1 MLALRVALRY
11 LFARKSHAAVNV
23 ISMISTAG
31 IAVASLAMVC
41 VLSVFNGFSDL
52 AAERL
57 SAIDPEIKVSLPYDA
72 VITDGDSL
80 ARAVSGIDGVAAVR
94 RVLEQRALAVSD
106 GEQMPV
112 RVRGVDEHYAD
123 VSSIADL
130 IIDGEMVDMAD
141 ARCALLSVGVAIG
154 TGARPSFERPFI
166 LTAPRRLGRINPAF
180 PMAAFRSD
188 TLLVSGVYQSNQSEY
203 DEDLVYV
210 PLSSAR
216 SLFDYTTEVTAL
228 DIAVEPGCDPATVV
242 SAIGRQL
249 GDGYIVA
256 DRLRQQDASFR
267 MIKIEKWI
275 TFLMLLFV
283 LVMASFNILSTMSML
298 IIEKEDNI
306 RILTSLGASRSMLRR
321 IFLYEGMLIA
331 LIGGAIGILA
341 GITLCLLQQHYGLIG
356 LGGDPTQLSISYYP
370 CRLAFP
376 DILLTV
382 GVVIVIGYLSGLISS
397 RSVRPN

>member
-80 ARAVSGIDGVAAVR
+80 ARVISGVDGVAAVR

-141 ARCALLSVGVAIG
+141 AIMAQRAYEANLAL
-154 TGARPSFERPFI
+154 
-166 LTAPRRLGRINPAF
+166 IN
-180 PMAAFRSD
+180 
-188 TLLVSGVYQSNQSEY
+188 
-203 DEDLVYV
+203 
-210 PLSSAR
+210 
-216 SLFDYTTEVTAL
+216 
-228 DIAVEPGCDPATVV
+228 I
-242 SAIGRQL
+242 
-249 GDGYIVA
+249 
-256 DRLRQQDASFR
+256 
-267 MIKIEKWI
+267 
-275 TFLMLLFV
+275 
-283 LVMASFNILSTMSML
+283 
-298 IIEKEDNI
+298 
-306 RILTSLGASRSMLRR
+306 SRSMAAKAT
-321 IFLYEGMLIA
+321 E
-331 LIGGAIGILA
+331 IG
-341 GITLCLLQQHYGLIG
+341 
-356 LGGDPTQLSISYYP
+356 
-370 CRLAFP
+370 R
-376 DILLTV
+376 
-382 GVVIVIGYLSGLISS
+382 
-397 RSVRPN
+397 